1 MLRIEKGGEG
11 QIPDELAAYE
21 PLVPQGKELGTLNL
35 FAGMADLNQCSLH
48 TNVRDRG

>member
-21 PLVPQGKELGTLNL
+21 PLVPQGKELGTYPSSLCLNVL
-35 FAGMADLNQCSLH
+35 IILLQSSH
-48 TNVRDRG
+48 